1 MHPLSHSMVAAVA
14 VVVHRRTGQ
23 DRVTVAIRDTA
34 GPITVDVAD
43 DPPFETVTERVE
55 EAVRDSVGYAGTEPD
70 VVLDL
75 ATDAALTSAR
85 LTSLTTDDEGLRA
98 EIGTALAAA
107 KAAPGTVVSRLP
119 LLPDDAIAELARD
132 GRYTEP
138 TTSLRVHDLVLAQ
151 AKRTPDAIAVHG
163 EERLTYRELDLRSG
177 QLAAE
182 LSAMGVGRG
191 AVVGVLLHRS
201 EQLVVTLLAVLRAG
215 AAYLALEPDD
225 HPARLARLTADAEA
239 ALVIT
244 EPSLRERLPED
255 VRTHVPQPESSETE
269 PGEPAAA
276 QDVSPEQLAYISYTS
291 GSTGE
296 PKGVA
301 VPHRSVVRLVHRP
314 RWLEV
319 RAEDVF
325 LQLAPVAFDAATLEI
340 WAPLTHGAELVVF
353 PPGPIDTGDLAL
365 TIKEKQISVLW
376 LTAGL
381 FHQMVAEHLDAF
393 ADVRHV
399 LAGGDVLAPESVHA
413 LMTAHPGLI
422 FTNGY
427 GPTENTTF
435 TTCWTGSEPP
445 PAGASVP
452 IGTAID
458 GTGALVLDPDL
469 RPVPVG
475 VRGELYAT
483 GLGLA
488 HGYRNRP
495 GATAER
501 FVPCPYSAHGGRMYR
516 TGDLA
521 RRLPS
526 GDLEFLGRVDQQVKI
541 QGYRVEPGA
550 VEAELV
556 RDPRVRQAV
565 VLPQP
570 DGNGGKRLL
579 AYVTLRTPADDPGD
593 TSVRL
598 REKLAGELP
607 GYLVPW
613 AIVVRDDLPLNRNGK
628 VDRAALPTAQRVSR
642 NVWNTYVPAR
652 TSLEA
657 RIADVWGSVLGI
669 EPIGVEDEF
678 FDLGG
683 HSLLAVDL
691 IESMNA
697 RLGVNMESRM
707 LYLHPTIAELA
718 GRLSLLPPSAE
729 SPEASQP

>member
-1 MHPLSHSMVAAVA
+1 MVAAVA

-23 DRVTVAIRDTA
+23 DRVTVAVRDA
-34 GPITVDVAD
+34 GPVTVDIAD
-43 DPPFETVTERVE
+43 DPPFATVTERVE
-55 EAVRDSVGYAGTEPD
+55 AAVRDADGNADTEPD
-70 VVLDL
+70 AVLDL
-75 ATDAALTSAR
+75 AADATLTSVR
-85 LTSLTTDDEGLRA
+85 LASLPTDDDGLRA
-98 EIGTALAAA
+98 EIVTALAAA
-107 KAAPGTVVSRLP
+107 RAAPGTVVSRLP
-119 LLPDDAIAELARD
+119 LLPDDAVAALARA
-132 GRYTEP
+132 GQHAPP

-151 AKRTPDAIAVHG
+151 VGRTPDAVAVHG
-163 EERLTYRELDLRSG
+163 AERLTYRELALRSG
-177 QLAAE
+177 RLAAE
-182 LSAMGVGRG
+182 LSALGVGRG

-225 HPARLARLTADAEA
+225 HPGRLARLTADAEA

-244 EPSLRERLPED
+244 EPSLRERLPEG
-255 VRTHVPQPESSETE
+255 VRVHVPQPGPSGTAA
-269 PGEPAAA
+269 PGEPAVA
-276 QDVSPEQLAYISYTS
+276 QDVAPEQLAYISYTS

-301 VPHRSVVRLVHRP
+301 VPHRAVVRLVHRP
-314 RWLEV
+314 GWLQV

-340 WAPLTHGAELVVF
+340 WAPLVHGAELAIF
-353 PPGPIDTGDLAL
+353 PPGPVDTGDLAL
-365 TIKEKQISVLW
+365 TIKEKRVSVLW

-381 FHQMVAEHLDAF
+381 FHQMVAEHLDVF

-399 LAGGDVLAPESVHA
+399 LAGGDVVAPESVRA
-413 LMTAHPGLI
+413 LMTAHPGLV

-435 TTCWTGSEPP
+435 TTCWTSTTPP
-445 PAGASVP
+445 PAGSSVP
-452 IGTAID
+452 IGTAIA

-501 FVPCPYSAHGGRMYR
+501 FVPCPYSAHGERMYR

-526 GDLEFLGRVDQQVKI
+526 GDLEFLDRIDQQVKI

-556 RDPRVRQAV
+556 RDPRVRHAV
-565 VLPQP
+565 VLPQA

-579 AYVTLRTPADDPGD
+579 AYVTLQARDDDPGD

-598 REKLAGELP
+598 REKLAGTLP
-607 GYLVPW
+607 SYLVPW
-613 AIVVRDDLPLNRNGK
+613 AVVVRDDLPLNRNGK

-642 NVWNTYVPAR
+642 NVWNSYVPPR

-669 EPIGVEDEF
+669 EPVGVEDEF

-691 IESMNA
+691 IENMNA

-718 GRLSLLPPSAE
+718 SRLSLLPPPAS
-729 SPEASQP
+729 SPEEPS